1 MRCAAQVS
9 IDGPGQV
16 SRAGLVI
23 SSTLP
28 TLHSR
33 IGPERFLVALTS
45 FGDLLICAKNL
56 FVKAKQGAAVA
67 GCHTSTTAGYN
78 EVGEWG

>member
-1 MRCAAQVS
+1 
-9 IDGPGQV
+9 
-16 SRAGLVI
+16 
-23 SSTLP
+23 
-28 TLHSR
+28 
-33 IGPERFLVALTS
+33 
-45 FGDLLICAKNL
+45 LLICAKNL